1 MASAISSHA
10 RSASTLDDLADAVR
24 AAVPLRPAV
33 LLVVRVAEFE
43 RVAWREGKAA
53 ARRLERRTH
62 LAFRAAAS
70 RVLRCEDRTGHDCG
84 SDVFAAA
91 MLGAPRE
98 RRTAVAAD
106 CRAAVER
113 IAFAIRDSNG
123 LSVES
128 GWTLVDRPPSTSLHA
143 EVERALERGARERE
157 RYAFFAAVGHELRT
171 PLTSISGYLET
182 LLDEELDPTLRRRF
196 VQTAGREASRL
207 GRLIESMLD
216 FSMLDL
222 SQDAPSPASCN
233 LAEQIG
239 VACDAVAPHA
249 AQRAVC
255 VERRAIVSVCVGLSP
270 DRCAQALINLLDN
283 AIAYGRSRGRVRVS
297 CDVRAPYAR
306 VRVDDDGEG
315 LRDEVRGHGI
325 GLSIVKIIIERAGGE
340 LRAARSPMGGARF
353 ELKLPLRA
361 DAQPV
366 P

>member
-1 MASAISSHA
+1 
-10 RSASTLDDLADAVR
+10 
-24 AAVPLRPAV
+24 
-33 LLVVRVAEFE
+33 
-43 RVAWREGKAA
+43 
-53 ARRLERRTH
+53 
-62 LAFRAAAS
+62 
-70 RVLRCEDRTGHDCG
+70 
-84 SDVFAAA
+84 

-98 RRTAVAAD
+98 RRAAAAAD

-113 IAFAIRDSNG
+113 IARAIRDTTG
-123 LSVES
+123 LAAES
-128 GWTLVDRPPSTSLHA
+128 GWTVIDREPSLSLGA

-182 LLDEELDPTLRRRF
+182 LLDEELDPVLRRRF

-216 FSMLDL
+216 FSLLDL
-222 SQDAPSPASCN
+222 SHDAPAPDSCN
-233 LAEQIG
+233 LAEQIA
-239 VACDAVAPHA
+239 VACDAVGPHA
-249 AQRAVC
+249 TTRGVSI
-255 VERRAIVSVCVGLSP
+255 ERCTTVSARVGLSA

-283 AIAYGRSRGRVRVS
+283 AVAYGRALGRVRVS
-297 CDVRAPYAR
+297 CEVRTPYVC

-325 GLSIVKIIIERAGGE
+325 GLSIVKIITERAGGE

-353 ELKLPLRA
+353 ELTLPLRA
-361 DAQPV
+361 DTRPS

>member
-1 MASAISSHA
+1 MASVISSRA
-10 RSASTLDDLADAVR
+10 RSAPTLADLADAMR
-24 AAVPLRPAV
+24 AGVPLRPAA
-33 LLVVRVAEFE
+33 LLVVRVAAFE
-43 RVAWREGKAA
+43 RVAWREGKGA
-53 ARRLERRTH
+53 ARRLERSTD

-70 RVLRCEDRTGHDCG
+70 RVLRCEDRTGHDEG
-84 SDVFAAA
+84 SDVFVAA

-98 RRTAVAAD
+98 RRAAVAAD

-113 IAFAIRDSNG
+113 IALAIREATG
-123 LSVES
+123 LIVES
-128 GWTLVDRPPSTSLHA
+128 GWTMVDRAPSPALRS
-143 EVERALERGARERE
+143 EVDRALERGARERE

-182 LLDEELDPTLRRRF
+182 LLDEELAPELRRRF

-216 FSMLDL
+216 FSLLDL
-222 SQDAPSPASCN
+222 SHDAAAPASCN
-233 LAEQIG
+233 LAEQIA
-239 VACDAVAPHA
+239 VACDVVAPHA
-249 AQRAVC
+249 AQSGVC
-255 VERRAIVSVCVGLSP
+255 VERRAIVSARVGLAA

-283 AIAYGRSRGRVRVS
+283 AIAYGRARGRVRVS
-297 CDVRAPYAR
+297 CEVRAPYVR
-306 VRVDDDGEG
+306 VWVDDDGEG

-353 ELKLPLRA
+353 ELTLPLRA
-361 DAQPV
+361 DTQPS